1 MGRRNPT
8 RHARATPQQRA
19 PGSAGRAAE
28 TEAQRGRRP
37 TRRPGADGFRFPLP
51 GEGWAGAVSSLRF
64 GLRRPGPTLAWK
76 SVDRRIYSGRQFGTR
91 TVFFSRS
98 VCPDGRVASVA
109 ISPRGLSMRHL
120 FFAFLLFAS
129 PAVAA
134 DLRVGAASV
143 VITPP
148 EGTPLA
154 GYYSQ
159 RGSRT
164 VLDDI
169 HAKAIVLEVGDSR
182 AALVVCDLI
191 SLPRHVV
198 TEARQQV
205 EAASGIPGGHV
216 MISATHTHTGP
227 VIARES
233 ALDELVGATS
243 DLGRRYTENL
253 PGLIAKCVAAAQKKL
268 APARASAALGKE
280 DGLSFNRRFHMKD
293 GSVSWNPAKRHPD
306 IVRPAGP
313 IDPDVGV
320 VYFDTPKNAPV
331 ATYVNFAMHPDTVG
345 GEGVS
350 ADYPGVLSKLL
361 ADYRGP
367 DMLTVFANGCC
378 GNINHRN
385 INWPDAQKGPHEA
398 RRIGTLLAAAV
409 LRTTPDLKPVA
420 ADALR
425 TMSEVV
431 KLPLAPVTDAEV
443 AAAKEVVK
451 RVKDPK
457 TAFLEKV
464 KAFKVLDVA
473 AREGKPWE
481 VEVQVISLG
490 DQLAWVSLP
499 GEIFVELGLTIKK
512 GSPYRHTL
520 LAELADGSVG
530 YIPDRPAYAQGN
542 YEVES
547 SRCAAGS
554 GEMLVEAALRLLGK

>member
-1 MGRRNPT
+1 VR
-8 RHARATPQQRA
+8 
-19 PGSAGRAAE
+19 
-28 TEAQRGRRP
+28 
-37 TRRPGADGFRFPLP
+37 
-51 GEGWAGAVSSLRF
+51 SL
-64 GLRRPGPTLAWK
+64 
-76 SVDRRIYSGRQFGTR
+76 
-91 TVFFSRS
+91 
-98 VCPDGRVASVA
+98 
-109 ISPRGLSMRHL
+109 
-120 FFAFLLFAS
+120 AFLLLVTPAFA
-129 PAVAA
+129 AE
-134 DLRVGAASV
+134 LRVGAAAV
-143 VITPP
+143 VINPP

-159 RGSRT
+159 RGSKA

-169 HAKAIVLEVGDSR
+169 RAKAIVLEVGDTK

-198 TEARQQV
+198 TEARRQV
-205 EAASGIPGGHV
+205 EATTGIPGAHV

-243 DLGRRYTENL
+243 DLGRRYTERL
-253 PGLIAKCVAAAQKKL
+253 PELIARSVAEAHKRLAA
-268 APARASAALGKE
+268 ARASAALGRE

-320 VYFDTPKNAPV
+320 IYFDTPKNAPV

-385 INWPDAQKGPHEA
+385 INWPDAQKGPREA
-398 RRIGTLLAAAV
+398 HRIGTVLAAAV

-420 ADALR
+420 ADTLR
-425 TMSEVV
+425 IKNEVV
-431 KLPLAPVTDAEV
+431 KLPLAPVTDADV
-443 AAAKEVVK
+443 ATAKDVVK
-451 RVKDPK
+451 RAKDPK
-457 TAFLEKV
+457 TTFLEKV

-473 AREGKPWE
+473 ARDGKPWE
-481 VEVQVISLG
+481 VEVQVVALG

-499 GEIFVELGLTIKK
+499 GEVFVELGLAIKK
-512 GSPYRHTL
+512 ASPYRHTL
-520 LAELADGSVG
+520 LAELTNGSIG
-530 YIPDRPAYAQGN
+530 YIPDKPAYSQGN

-547 SRCAAGS
+547 ARCAAGS